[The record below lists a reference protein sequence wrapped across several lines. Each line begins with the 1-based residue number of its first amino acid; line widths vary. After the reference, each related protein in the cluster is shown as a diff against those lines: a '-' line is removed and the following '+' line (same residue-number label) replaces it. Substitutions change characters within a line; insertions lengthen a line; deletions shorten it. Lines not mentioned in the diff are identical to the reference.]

1 MDEAAKFSFFS
12 SIAEYGRSILRLFGS
27 VPFVLLVVS
36 YGPGVATYG
45 IAGTGTGIH
54 YRGVVIRPEICVAIR
69 PELCVVIRPITRK
82 IFVRE
87 RLL

>member
-54 YRGVVIRPEICVAIR
+54 YKNMGSEVAFSW
-69 PELCVVIRPITRK
+69 K
-82 IFVRE
+82 IASQE
-87 RLL
+87 NIA